1 MNFVKTVMS
10 LSKSNF
16 KNMSKDEITTLN
28 SCKIFWTG
36 WVRNDSF

>member
-16 KNMSKDEITTLN
+16 KKMSKDEITTLL
-28 SCKIFWTG
+28 SLG
-36 WVRNDSF
+36 